1 MSHSS
6 MLKSRRQKQAT
17 KKQLVRVE
25 KRARRD
31 YFAGKVAASVPRT
44 FAGKT

>member
-6 MLKSRRQKQAT
+6 MLKNRRKKQAT
-17 KKQLVRVE
+17 KKQLRRAE

-31 YFAGKVAASVPRT
+31 YFAGKVARSTP
-44 FAGKT
+44 